1 MVGRIIVH
9 EPKSLEWINNEI
21 NRLSAL
27 VEKEPPRLMEYLP
40 KQKPGEPAM
49 PVPMEFMERV
59 WEDEKVNNAWSEEQR
74 KIKQELDVL
83 SRDLAELQWMNS
95 KHKPGN
101 NICVYELPSHKMY
114 LFLLHND
121 GIILMLDSDDL
132 PDLILKESAQDP
144 KATFIGR
151 SDFERRQ
158 VFANICE
165 RLYTM
170 EEIIAP
176 DYAKRIMDAQPHI
189 NQFTVPA
196 MYALAQKTGILIV
209 DNDGIHRDLMSDVAR
224 AYFALNKFY
233 FARFEKL
240 KRTRKAAM
248 EQAEESSLRLSH
260 LKSIEASFETAE
272 SEEDLMLIAEELKKT
287 GYIKKTGQVKNRKA
301 EKKSSPMHFVSSDG
315 YDIYVGRN
323 NIQNDE
329 LTFKTGH
336 GNDWWFHSKT
346 YPGSHV
352 LLVTGR
358 GDPMEVPDSSFN
370 EAGRIA
376 AYFSTGREQGKVD
389 IDYTIVKNVKK
400 PAGAVPGYV
409 IYHTNYS
416 MTVEPDISG
425 IRRAGQ

>member
-1 MVGRIIVH
+1 MVYKLLNLSDLVVFILIIWYNSSVINSEH
-9 EPKSLEWINNEI
+9 LMRTVMDGKVVVCEPKSLEWINNEI

-59 WEDEKVNNAWSEEQR
+59 FEDEKVNNAWSTEQR

-95 KHKPGN
+95 KHRPGN

-144 KATFIGR
+144 KATFIGK

-233 FARFEKL
+233 FARFEKTYKESDYVIVESIDEL
-240 KRTRKAAM
+240 HASMLYEKYYGKLNAFGYTLPNCDAVISEEQWQYALQQNDPKIIALSKKEPKGYITE
-248 EQAEESSLRLSH
+248 EQAQIILSH
-260 LKSIEASFETAE
+260 FE
-272 SEEDLMLIAEELKKT
+272 
-287 GYIKKTGQVKNRKA
+287 
-301 EKKSSPMHFVSSDG
+301 
-315 YDIYVGRN
+315 
-323 NIQNDE
+323 
-329 LTFKTGH
+329 
-336 GNDWWFHSKT
+336 
-346 YPGSHV
+346 
-352 LLVTGR
+352 
-358 GDPMEVPDSSFN
+358 
-370 EAGRIA
+370 
-376 AYFSTGREQGKVD
+376 
-389 IDYTIVKNVKK
+389 
-400 PAGAVPGYV
+400 
-409 IYHTNYS
+409 
-416 MTVEPDISG
+416 
-425 IRRAGQ
+425 